1 MSEPLT
7 DERLRQWES
16 DINRFSG
23 FMWGAEIKLLLR
35 EVKRLKE
42 EMRRI
47 TTEYEEYMTRVRKKA
62 DEDLAS
68 AYRTYSISQLWID
81 WRYNNISTESRNIL
95 KRELLSRGV
104 DEARLAQEGK

>member
-1 MSEPLT
+1 MTEPLT
-7 DERLRQWES
+7 PEQLRSYKKTLMLVSPKHEWFV
-16 DINRFSG
+16 NRVFG
-23 FMWGAEIKLLLR
+23 
-35 EVKRLKE
+35 EVERLKE

-47 TTEYEEYMTRVRKKA
+47 TTEYEEYMTHFRKKA

-68 AYRTYSISQLWID
+68 AYRTYPISQLWSD

-104 DEARLAQEGK
+104 GEERLAQEPKR